1 MDTNKLIRLIEE
13 GHTPQDSLSEIE
25 KVVATYPY
33 FTPARFIYLK
43 WVQEVTPE
51 IYPEKLQENTIH
63 ISNHKQF
70 FRFINNLLVSA
81 KQRSMEERDSILS
94 PESQERN
101 DKKQKNVKGIYQIE
115 YEFPDEETLSIDE
128 IAKTWKEERQEK
140 KRQENISIN
149 NLERHDTPSS
159 LSSALPSS
167 EIECNNSPIKEFF
180 SETLAKIY
188 VKQQL
193 YDKAIATY
201 TKLSLIYPEK
211 YIYFANQIEKI
222 KQNINNNTN

>member
-13 GHTPQDSLSEIE
+13 GHSPQDSLSEIE

-70 FRFINNLLVSA
+70 FRFISNLFC
-81 KQRSMEERDSILS
+81 KQQTVKNESYQPTTEE
-94 PESQERN
+94 QEIN
-101 DKKQKNVKGIYQIE
+101 EKKRANTKGIYQIE
-115 YEFPDEETLSIDE
+115 HEFPDEVTLSIDE
-128 IAKTWKEERQEK
+128 IAQTWKEERQGK
-140 KRQENISIN
+140 ASKNQT
-149 NLERHDTPSS
+149 EREDSLDTVSPVIPS
-159 LSSALPSS
+159 PS
-167 EIECNNSPIKEFF
+167 EMEYNNSSIKEFF

-201 TKLSLIYPEK
+201 TKLSLKYPEK
-211 YIYFANQIEKI
+211 YIYFASQIEKI